1 MSPRAS
7 VYGCPGNTAV
17 KINPS
22 SQFTSGAIKIKCLIF
37 LKLHLF
43 DAAPLI
49 MTWYSKR
56 SRLVLIFWFWTQ
68 WRKCTPT
75 TQNGS
80 QLIVLKQITRM
91 SAIVSPYT
99 HVRGWSRRSVTF
111 CFVQYFY
118 FYLYEASRSF
128 LGYCSCNPQY
138 KFIQCTGTYCFDS
151 STRLNIY
158 KATDKN
164 TLN

>member
-49 MTWYSKR
+49 MT
-56 SRLVLIFWFWTQ
+56 
-68 WRKCTPT
+68 
-75 TQNGS
+75 
-80 QLIVLKQITRM
+80 
-91 SAIVSPYT
+91 
-99 HVRGWSRRSVTF
+99 
-111 CFVQYFY
+111 
-118 FYLYEASRSF
+118 
-128 LGYCSCNPQY
+128 
-138 KFIQCTGTYCFDS
+138 
-151 STRLNIY
+151 
-158 KATDKN
+158 
-164 TLN
+164 